1 MPRTSV
7 TDILLGSIT
16 LTEEQLERAQELSL
30 QKGVHLEE
38 VLLQQHLITDDD
50 LLQAHS
56 RATRY
61 RVLEG
66 IA

>member
-16 LTEEQLERAQELSL
+16 LTEEQLERAQELST
-30 QKGVHLEE
+30 QKGIHLED

-56 RATRY
+56 RH
-61 RVLEG
+61 LG
-66 IA
+66 IEYS